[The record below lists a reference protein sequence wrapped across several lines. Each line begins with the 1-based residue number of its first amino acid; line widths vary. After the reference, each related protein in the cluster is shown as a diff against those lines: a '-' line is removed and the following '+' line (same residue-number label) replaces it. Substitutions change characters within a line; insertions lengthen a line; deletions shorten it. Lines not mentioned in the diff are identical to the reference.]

1 VKITKSQ
8 LKQII
13 KEELNEISQKQ
24 RGHEARLSVQMDE
37 KEKKEALVREL
48 KDLLPSEYYVH
59 LKYLKDESRYVV
71 IVYKQADVQ
80 WDVHAEEEE
89 PEVDPETGA
98 PESPQKMGHPYD
110 YPPGEEWRHK
120 Y

>member
-1 VKITKSQ
+1 MKITKTQ
-8 LKQII
+8 LRKII

-37 KEKKEALVREL
+37 KEKKEALVLEL
-48 KDLLPSEYYVH
+48 EKLLGSEYYVH
-59 LKYLKDESRYVV
+59 LKYLEDESRYVV

-80 WDVHAEEEE
+80 WDVHAE
-89 PEVDPETGA
+89 
-98 PESPQKMGHPYD
+98 KD
-110 YPPGEEWRHK
+110 YPEGD